1 MQHDTFT
8 EKISLWLDDEL
19 NPAEITELQDH
30 LAKCPT
36 CQHFH
41 RTALRVHNL
50 FRTASAYMVEPQPGF
65 SSCVQNR
72 LASRPAQKS
81 WHLWLGLSG
90 LLLGSLFFFALGA
103 VLGWLALINASG
115 TLFELGTIY
124 YGLGILGTTVN
135 DIRAVV
141 NLLGMGVKVAL
152 LIMSQ
157 PLFWVYV
164 LMAIGLTALWVRV
177 MQSVYRRAPIGIQ
190 IFI

>member
-19 NPAEITELQDH
+19 NPAEITELQNH
-30 LAKCPT
+30 LAECST

-41 RTALRVHNL
+41 QAILQVHNL
-50 FRTASAYMVEPQPGF
+50 FHTASAYMVEPQPGL
-65 SSCVQNR
+65 SSRVRSR
-72 LASRPAQKS
+72 LAHQPTQKS
-81 WHLWLGLSG
+81 WHMWLGLSG
-90 LLLGSLFFFALGA
+90 LLLGSLFFFAVGA
-103 VLGWLALINASG
+103 VLGWLSLINASG
-115 TLFELGTIY
+115 TLFEMGTIY

-135 DIRAVV
+135 DIRAIV

-157 PLFWVYV
+157 PLFWIYV
-164 LMAIGLTALWVRV
+164 LIAIGLTALWVRV
-177 MQSVYRRAPIGIQ
+177 MQSVYRRTPIGIQ